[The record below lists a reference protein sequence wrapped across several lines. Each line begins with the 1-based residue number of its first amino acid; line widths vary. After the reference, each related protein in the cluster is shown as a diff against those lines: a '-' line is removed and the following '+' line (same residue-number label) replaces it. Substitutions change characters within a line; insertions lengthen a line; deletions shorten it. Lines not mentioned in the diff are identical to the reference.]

1 MTDVSIVDLAADPH
15 PILRRLRA
23 EQPVAWIDPL
33 EAWLVSSHDLC
44 TEVMLD
50 ADTYTVDDPRF
61 STQQVI
67 GPSML
72 SLDGVEHRRHRDP
85 FAPPFRA
92 AKMAELRHEI
102 EIEARR
108 LVAAVAADG
117 GGDLRSRVAA
127 PLAVAVMA
135 GVLDL
140 DNVAVADLLGWY
152 EDIVDAVHVVTGGS
166 PVPRSGLDAFA
177 SLKAAVSANLTSSRL
192 LGPVS
197 DEGSLDVDE
206 IVSNVA
212 VLLFGGVVTSES
224 SGAIAFHH
232 LLADPETQDVLRRD
246 RSLVKPFV
254 EETFR
259 IEPSAAAVDRYATRD
274 VELAGSQIAKG
285 DLVRVSLSGANRDPS
300 VFADPDRLDWTRANL
315 GRSLTFARGP
325 HACLGIHLA
334 RLETVAV
341 VDALLDEPGSLV
353 APNPDPIEGLV
364 FRVPASVDARWVGGT
379 GSEPSPR

>member
-1 MTDVSIVDLAADPH
+1 MTAVSVDDLTTDPH
-15 PILRRLRA
+15 PSLHRLRA
-23 EQPVAWIDPL
+23 DGPVAWIESLD
-33 EAWLVSSHDLC
+33 AWLVTSHDLC

-72 SLDGVEHRRHRDP
+72 SLDGADHRRHRDP
-85 FAPPFRA
+85 FASAFRA
-92 AKMAELRHEI
+92 AKMAELRHQI
-102 EIEARR
+102 EVEARR
-108 LVAAVAADG
+108 LISAVAADE

-127 PLAVAVMA
+127 PLAVSVMA

-140 DNVAVADLLGWY
+140 DDVAVPDLLGWY
-152 EDIVDAVHVVTGGS
+152 VEIVDAVHMVTAGS
-166 PVPRSGLDAFA
+166 PVPQSGLDAFE

-192 LGPVS
+192 LGPVD

-224 SGAIAFHH
+224 SSAIAFHH
-232 LLADPETQDVLRRD
+232 LLAESDTQDALRRD

-274 VELAGSQIAKG
+274 VELAGRHIAKG
-285 DLVRVSLSGANRDPS
+285 DLVRVSLSAANRDPN
-300 VFADPDRLDWTRANL
+300 VFEDPDRLDWTRDNL

-341 VDALLDEPGSLV
+341 VEALLDEPGPLV
-353 APNPDPIEGLV
+353 SPNLDPIEGLV
-364 FRVPASVDARWVGGT
+364 FRVPATVDARWS
-379 GSEPSPR
+379 GSDASTK